1 MSRFNFTK
9 QNSEVT
15 YHSGSMMYKDDPTFV
30 TYETY
35 YVISRYGCSTR
46 EVSLY
51 KDSKDDKWTG
61 DIIEFGEWY
70 DLDDEDVAEVINFIK
85 EIGKWNG

>member
-15 YHSGSMMYKDDPTFV
+15 YNSGSMMYKDDPIFV

-35 YVISRYGCSTR
+35 YVISRYLCSTR

-51 KDSKDDKWTG
+51 KDSKDGKWAG

-70 DLDDEDVAEVINFIK
+70 NLDDEDVAEVIDFIK